1 MANTEQKPEKELKQV
16 NFRIDPD
23 TANAFREFCTLNG
36 MNQAQGFDHIMQVL
50 ELNSAKTVSAGRAVE
65 IEDFEQHAKALL
77 SSYLKSLELCDRAET
92 RARERFDGELKQ
104 NARTIADLNRQ
115 NEELRASLLKSQAD
129 QTEAEKR
136 NEEYK
141 DRLLYSDRALAEQNQ
156 SMQILKE
163 QVEQMRAQVEDQKQV
178 QAELSALRSEK
189 EGLAA
194 RASVA
199 ISQAERLNEEIT
211 SLRKEKNKL
220 DATLK
225 EQEADVLRLTD
236 ESERLKKA
244 LAKAE
249 GEKVAADSLLKSM
262 ETDKKNEM
270 ERAAL
275 QAQLEK
281 ERAVAAK
288 EKELQKEMMAL
299 RQESMRLSA
308 ELDYIKQH
316 GNHQAAR

>member
-16 NFRIDPD
+16 NFRVDPD

-104 NARTIADLNRQ
+104 NARTIADLKRQ

-141 DRLLYSDRALAEQNQ
+141 DRLLYSDRALAEQKQ

-194 RASVA
+194 RASAA

-211 SLRKEKNKL
+211 SLRKEKNKS
-220 DATLK
+220 DVTLI
-225 EQEADVLRLTD
+225 EQAADVLRLTD

-249 GEKVAADSLLKSM
+249 GEKAAADSLLKSM
-262 ETDKKNEM
+262 EADKKNEM

>member
-50 ELNSAKTVSAGRAVE
+50 ELNSAKTVSAGRSVE

-77 SSYLKSLELCDRAET
+77 SSYLQSLELCDRAEA

-104 NARTIADLNRQ
+104 NARTIADLKRQ
-115 NEELRASLLKSQAD
+115 NEELRASLMKSQAD
-129 QTEAEKR
+129 QAEAEKR
-136 NEEYK
+136 NEDYR
-141 DRLLYSDRALAEQNQ
+141 DRLLYSDRALAEQKQ
-156 SMQILKE
+156 SMQILRE
-163 QVEQMRAQVEDQKQV
+163 QVEQMKAAADDQKQL
-178 QAELSALRSEK
+178 QSELSALRSEK

-194 RASVA
+194 IAQS
-199 ISQAERLNEEIT
+199 ERLNEEIVI
-211 SLRKEKNKL
+211 LRKEKN
-220 DATLK
+220 
-225 EQEADVLRLTD
+225 EADASLKKQAADISRLTD
-236 ESERLKKA
+236 EAEHLKKA

-249 GEKVAADSLLKSM
+249 GEKAAADSLLKSM
-262 ETDKKNEM
+262 EADKKNEM
-270 ERAAL
+270 EQAAL

-288 EKELQKEMMAL
+288 EKELREEMMAL
-299 RQESMRLSA
+299 KQESMRLSV
-308 ELDYIKQH
+308 ELDYIKEH
-316 GNHQAAR
+316 GNHQATR

>member
-77 SSYLKSLELCDRAET
+77 SSYLKSLELCDRAES

-104 NARTIADLNRQ
+104 NARTIADLKKE

-129 QTEAEKR
+129 QSEAEKR
-136 NEEYK
+136 NEEYR
-141 DRLLYSDRALAEQNQ
+141 DRLLYSDRALSEQKQ

-163 QVEQMRAQVEDQKQV
+163 QIEQMKAQAEDQKKIQT
-178 QAELSALRSEK
+178 ELSTLRSEK
-189 EGLAA
+189 EGLVAKVNA
-194 RASVA
+194 A
-199 ISQAERLNEEIT
+199 ISQTERLNEEI
-211 SLRKEKNKL
+211 SALRKEKNK
-220 DATLK
+220 
-225 EQEADVLRLTD
+225 ADVALEKQATDVSRLTD
-236 ESERLKKA
+236 ESERLKNA

-249 GEKVAADSLLKSM
+249 EEKTEASNLLKSM
-262 ETDKKNEM
+262 EIDKKNEM
-270 ERAAL
+270 AQAAL
-275 QAQLEK
+275 RAQLEK
-281 ERAVAAK
+281 ERAVSAK
-288 EKELQKEMMAL
+288 EKELREEMMAL
-299 RQESMRLSA
+299 KQEAMRLSA
-308 ELDYIKQH
+308 ELNYVKQH
-316 GNHQAAR
+316 GGH

>member
-16 NFRIDPD
+16 NFRVDPD

-36 MNQAQGFDHIMQVL
+36 MNQAQGFDHVMQVL
-50 ELNSAKTVSAGRAVE
+50 ELNSAKTVCAGRAVE
-65 IEDFEQHAKALL
+65 IEDFEQHTKALL
-77 SSYLKSLELCDRAET
+77 SSYLKSLELCDLAET
-92 RARERFDGELKQ
+92 RARERFDGDLKQ
-104 NARTIADLNRQ
+104 NARTIADLKRQ
-115 NEELRASLLKSQAD
+115 NEELRVLLQNSQTN
-129 QTEAEKR
+129 QSEAEQR
-136 NEEYK
+136 NKELK
-141 DRLLYSDRALAEQNQ
+141 DRLLYSDRALAEQKQ
-156 SMQILKE
+156 SMQLLQE
-163 QVEQMRAQVEDQKQV
+163 QVEQLKAAADDQKRIQE
-178 QAELSALRSEK
+178 ELSALRSEK

-194 RASVA
+194 RASA
-199 ISQAERLNEEIT
+199 AMSQTERLNEEIV
-211 SLRKEKNKL
+211 SLRKEKNEL
-220 DATLK
+220 DVTLK
-225 EQEADVLRLTD
+225 KQAADVLRLTD

-249 GEKVAADSLLKSM
+249 GEKATADSLLKSM
-262 ETDKKNEM
+262 EADKKNEM

>member
-104 NARTIADLNRQ
+104 NARAIADLKRQ
-115 NEELRASLLKSQAD
+115 NEELRASLVKSQAD
-129 QTEAEKR
+129 QAEAEKK

-141 DRLLYSDRALAEQNQ
+141 DRLLYSDRALAEQKQ

-163 QVEQMRAQVEDQKQV
+163 QVEQMKAAADDQKRV

-194 RASVA
+194 RASAA

-211 SLRKEKNKL
+211 ALRKEKNGA
-220 DATLK
+220 DAALEK
-225 EQEADVLRLTD
+225 READVLRLTD
-236 ESERLKKA
+236 EAEHLKKA

-249 GEKVAADSLLKSM
+249 GEKAAADSLLKSM
-262 ETDKKNEM
+262 EANKKNEM
-270 ERAAL
+270 EQAAL

-288 EKELQKEMMAL
+288 EKELREEMMTL
-299 RQESMRLSA
+299 KQESMRLSI

-316 GNHQAAR
+316 GNHQAVR

>member
-50 ELNSAKTVSAGRAVE
+50 ELNSAKTVSAGRSVE

-77 SSYLKSLELCDRAET
+77 SSYLQSLELCDRAEA

-104 NARTIADLNRQ
+104 NARTIADLKRQ
-115 NEELRASLLKSQAD
+115 NEELRASLQKSQTD
-129 QTEAEKR
+129 QAAAEKR
-136 NEEYK
+136 NEDYR
-141 DRLLYSDRALAEQNQ
+141 DRLLYSDRALAEQKQ
-156 SMQILKE
+156 SMQILRE
-163 QVEQMRAQVEDQKQV
+163 QVEQMKAAADDQKQL
-178 QAELSALRSEK
+178 QSELSALRSEK

-194 RASVA
+194 RASAA
-199 ISQAERLNEEIT
+199 ITQSERLNEEIVI
-211 SLRKEKNKL
+211 LRKEKNEA

-225 EQEADVLRLTD
+225 KQAADISRLTD
-236 ESERLKKA
+236 EAERLKKA

-249 GEKVAADSLLKSM
+249 GEKAAADSLLKSM

-270 ERAAL
+270 EQAAL

-288 EKELQKEMMAL
+288 EKELREEMMAL
-299 RQESMRLSA
+299 KQESMRLSV
-308 ELDYIKQH
+308 ELNYIKEH
-316 GNHQAAR
+316 GNHQATR

>member
-77 SSYLKSLELCDRAET
+77 SSYLKSLELCDRAES

-104 NARTIADLNRQ
+104 NARTIADLKKE

-129 QTEAEKR
+129 QSEAEKR
-136 NEEYK
+136 NEEYR
-141 DRLLYSDRALAEQNQ
+141 DRLLYSDRALSEQKQ

-163 QVEQMRAQVEDQKQV
+163 QIEQMKAQAEDQKKI
-178 QAELSALRSEK
+178 QAELSTLRSEK
-189 EGLAA
+189 EGLVAKVNA
-194 RASVA
+194 A
-199 ISQAERLNEEIT
+199 ISQTERLNEEI
-211 SLRKEKNKL
+211 SALRKEKNK
-220 DATLK
+220 
-225 EQEADVLRLTD
+225 ADVAIEKQATDVSKLTD
-236 ESERLKKA
+236 ESERLKNA

-249 GEKVAADSLLKSM
+249 EEKTEASNLLKSM
-262 ETDKKNEM
+262 EIDKKNEM
-270 ERAAL
+270 AQAAL
-275 QAQLEK
+275 RAQLEK
-281 ERAVAAK
+281 ERAVSAK
-288 EKELQKEMMAL
+288 EKELREEMMAL
-299 RQESMRLSA
+299 KQEAMRLSA
-308 ELDYIKQH
+308 ELNYVKQH
-316 GNHQAAR
+316 GGH

>member
-104 NARTIADLNRQ
+104 NARAIADLKRQ
-115 NEELRASLLKSQAD
+115 NEELRASLVKSQAE
-129 QTEAEKR
+129 QAEAEKR

-141 DRLLYSDRALAEQNQ
+141 DRLLYSDRALAEQKQ

-163 QVEQMRAQVEDQKQV
+163 QVENQKQI
-178 QAELSALRSEK
+178 QAELTALRSEK

-194 RASVA
+194 RASAA

-211 SLRKEKNKL
+211 ALRKEKNGA
-220 DATLK
+220 DAALEK
-225 EQEADVLRLTD
+225 READVLRLTD
-236 ESERLKKA
+236 EAEHLKKA

-249 GEKVAADSLLKSM
+249 GEKTAADSLLKSM
-262 ETDKKNEM
+262 EANKKNEM
-270 ERAAL
+270 EQAAL

-288 EKELQKEMMAL
+288 EKELREEMMAL
-299 RQESMRLSA
+299 KQESMRLSI

-316 GNHQAAR
+316 GNHQAVR

>member
-50 ELNSAKTVSAGRAVE
+50 ELNSAKTVSAGRSVE

-77 SSYLKSLELCDRAET
+77 SSYLQSLELCDRAEA

-104 NARTIADLNRQ
+104 NARTIADLKRQ

-141 DRLLYSDRALAEQNQ
+141 DRLLYSDRALAEQKQ

-163 QVEQMRAQVEDQKQV
+163 QVEQMKAQAEGQKQA

-189 EGLAA
+189 EGLVAKA
-194 RASVA
+194 NAA
-199 ISQAERLNEEIT
+199 ISQAERLNEEIS
-211 SLRKEKNKL
+211 SLRKEKHESDVALEKQ
-220 DATLK
+220 A
-225 EQEADVLRLTD
+225 ADVLRLTN
-236 ESERLKKA
+236 ESEHLKKA

-249 GEKVAADSLLKSM
+249 AEKTEAGNLLKSM
-262 ETDKKNEM
+262 EIDRKNEM
-270 ERAAL
+270 EQAAL

-288 EKELQKEMMAL
+288 EKELREEMMAL
-299 RQESMRLSA
+299 KQEAMRLSV

-316 GNHQAAR
+316 GSH

>member
-77 SSYLKSLELCDRAET
+77 SSYLKSLELCDRAES

-104 NARTIADLNRQ
+104 NARTIADLKKE

-129 QTEAEKR
+129 QSEAEKR
-136 NEEYK
+136 NEEYR
-141 DRLLYSDRALAEQNQ
+141 DRLLYSDRALSEQKQ

-163 QVEQMRAQVEDQKQV
+163 QIEQMKAQAEDQKKI
-178 QAELSALRSEK
+178 QAELSTLRSEK
-189 EGLAA
+189 EGLVAKVNA
-194 RASVA
+194 A
-199 ISQAERLNEEIT
+199 ISQTERLNEEI
-211 SLRKEKNKL
+211 SALRKEKNK
-220 DATLK
+220 
-225 EQEADVLRLTD
+225 ADVAIEKQATDVSRLTD
-236 ESERLKKA
+236 ESERLKNA

-249 GEKVAADSLLKSM
+249 EEKTEASNLLKSM
-262 ETDKKNEM
+262 EIDKKNEM
-270 ERAAL
+270 AQAAL
-275 QAQLEK
+275 RAQLEK
-281 ERAVAAK
+281 ERAVSAK
-288 EKELQKEMMAL
+288 EKELREEMMAL
-299 RQESMRLSA
+299 KQEAMRLSA
-308 ELDYIKQH
+308 ELNYVKQH
-316 GNHQAAR
+316 GGH

>member
-16 NFRIDPD
+16 NFRVDPD

-36 MNQAQGFDHIMQVL
+36 MNQAQGFDHVMQVL
-50 ELNSAKTVSAGRAVE
+50 ELNSAKTVCAGRAVE
-65 IEDFEQHAKALL
+65 IEDFEQHTKALL

-316 GNHQAAR
+316 GNHQAAW

>member
-77 SSYLKSLELCDRAET
+77 SSYLKSLELCDRAES

-104 NARTIADLNRQ
+104 NARTIADLKKE

-129 QTEAEKR
+129 QSEAEKR
-136 NEEYK
+136 NEEYR
-141 DRLLYSDRALAEQNQ
+141 DRLLYSDRALSEQKQ

-163 QVEQMRAQVEDQKQV
+163 QIEQMKAQAEDQKKI
-178 QAELSALRSEK
+178 QAELSTLRSEK
-189 EGLAA
+189 EGLVAKVNA
-194 RASVA
+194 A
-199 ISQAERLNEEIT
+199 ISQTERLNEEI
-211 SLRKEKNKL
+211 SALRKEKNK
-220 DATLK
+220 
-225 EQEADVLRLTD
+225 ADVALEKQATDVSRLTD
-236 ESERLKKA
+236 ESERLKNA

-249 GEKVAADSLLKSM
+249 EEKTEASNLLKSM
-262 ETDKKNEM
+262 EIDKKNEM
-270 ERAAL
+270 AQAAL
-275 QAQLEK
+275 RAQLEK
-281 ERAVAAK
+281 ERAVSAK
-288 EKELQKEMMAL
+288 EKELREEMMAL
-299 RQESMRLSA
+299 KQEAMRLSA
-308 ELDYIKQH
+308 ELNYVKQH
-316 GNHQAAR
+316 GGH